1 MLKRKEGK
9 EVTIKGFVTPNEWD
23 DEDKVGELGIST
35 NDDGYYVVEEN
46 KLWEEL
52 VDILYEDVEVTGT
65 IKKDKNG
72 TMRIAIL
79 DYDVLTE
86 EKQSED
92 EDY

>member
-46 KLWEEL
+46 KL
-52 VDILYEDVEVTGT
+52 
-65 IKKDKNG
+65 
-72 TMRIAIL
+72 
-79 DYDVLTE
+79 
-86 EKQSED
+86 
-92 EDY
+92 